1 MNLVRILFCSFTIL
15 FFSLMTSVLAT
26 SPNSGK
32 YSIQLTSELDRH
44 VWFNIIVNGETQT
57 FSEIPVPTTG
67 SEWLDFS
74 ASYGDNIKVEITGWT
89 SSLPSPKFSYVI
101 NNGPGGNGRLIYN
114 SKSTT
119 YTPVNFCTSGTCQYK
134 IEGFN
139 FDGSTVDVLVNGK
152 VVIANFDGSAE
163 QFFSV
168 NAGDVIKVVF
178 TYVGGIYSL
187 YFLWLGARRNFYI
200 YNALGENAQIYS
212 YSPSG
217 GYMYPISQ
225 ENVSEF
231 ATSIGAGTQSNG
243 FIPLT
248 LPIA

>member
-1 MNLVRILFCSFTIL
+1 MR
-15 FFSLMTSVLAT
+15 SVLAT
-26 SPNSGK
+26 SPNSGT
-32 YSIQLTSELDRH
+32 YSIQLIAELEQT
-44 VWFNIIVNGETQT
+44 VSFNIIVNGETQT
-57 FSEIPVPTTG
+57 FSAIHVPNTG
-67 SEWLDFS
+67 TEWLDFS
-74 ASYGDNIKVEITGWT
+74 ASYGDNIKVEFFRWIGDASTNR
-89 SSLPSPKFSYVI
+89 FSYVI
-101 NNGPGGNGRLIYN
+101 NNRPGGSGRLIYN

-119 YTPVNFCTSGTCQYK
+119 YTPVNFCTSGTCQYQ
-134 IEGFN
+134 IQGVN
-139 FDGSTVDVLVNGK
+139 FDGSTVDVFVNGK
-152 VVIANFDGSAE
+152 VVIANFDGSAD

-168 NAGDVIKVVF
+168 NAGDVIKIVF
-178 TYVGGIYSL
+178 TYAGGLIYAYYL
-187 YFLWLGARRNFYI
+187 LWLGSLRNFYI
-200 YNALGENAQIYS
+200 YNTLGEEAQIYS